1 MECDAIGLHNAV
13 CCGTAPPIR
22 WGFHCSK
29 VDLLLIMMITRQSS
43 GDAFLPTQAQLAR
56 MANVSSADTIIL
68 E

>member
-1 MECDAIGLHNAV
+1 
-13 CCGTAPPIR
+13 
-22 WGFHCSK
+22 
-29 VDLLLIMMITRQSS
+29 MMITRQSS